1 MGLVVPDWVARNER
15 QRAILENAKS
25 GLGQTRYWN
34 PLLQAKDPRLE
45 LAFVGDCRDV
55 PGIVPFR
62 WHVLRHNE
70 AGPDSYW
77 AIEDDGNYREMGED
91 MLHFFARTDLWDP
104 RVRDDVQTA
113 LRHKRE
119 GKERAKALKKEQRI
133 HELTANVN
141 ATIRP
146 SALFSDDVRWA
157 NRSAGR
163 RGRKEN

>member
-1 MGLVVPDWVARNER
+1 MVLVPEWVARNQR
-15 QRAILENAKS
+15 QRAILSLVRERDEQK
-25 GLGQTRYWN
+25 RYWT
-34 PLLQAKDPRLE
+34 PLLQDKDHRLE
-45 LAFVGDCRDV
+45 LALIGNCTDV
-55 PGIVPFR
+55 PGIVPYR

-70 AGPDSYW
+70 AGPDTYW
-77 AIEDDGNYREMGED
+77 AIEDEGRYREMGED
-91 MLHFFARTDLWDP
+91 VLRFFARTDLWDP